1 MEPLLVLV
9 MTESHTPSC
18 RSEEARSKVFS
29 ALKSSSS
36 DEDDAAVGA
45 DSVIDSVADSVA
57 DSVTDSGAVSPAV
70 QDTADTAARTSVR
83 INAVFFMV
91 FTPLIIMITKV

>member
-29 ALKSSSS
+29 TLKSSSS

-45 DSVIDSVADSVA
+45 DSVTDSVTDSVADSVV
-57 DSVTDSGAVSPAV
+57 DSVADSGAVSPAV

-83 INAVFFMV
+83 NNAVFFMV
-91 FTPLIIMITKV
+91 FTP